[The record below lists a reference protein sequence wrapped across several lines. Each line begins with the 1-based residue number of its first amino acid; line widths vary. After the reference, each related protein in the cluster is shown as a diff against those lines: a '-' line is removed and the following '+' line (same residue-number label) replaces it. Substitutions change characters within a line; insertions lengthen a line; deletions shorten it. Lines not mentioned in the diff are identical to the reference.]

1 MTESWA
7 GPGNNAILH
16 PDPTLLVEDEVIVYE
31 TLILQTKLQTTEP
44 SLYTRTCQHISRWT
58 VLIVCDQLSED
69 FFVILPVA
77 ILKMQ
82 KPVRA
87 RPTTLNA
94 IALLQRIKRS

>member
-1 MTESWA
+1 MK
-7 GPGNNAILH
+7 
-16 PDPTLLVEDEVIVYE
+16 LLYYRQNFKQQN
-31 TLILQTKLQTTEP
+31 TFT
-44 SLYTRTCQHISRWT
+44 TRTCEHISRWT

-94 IALLQRIKRS
+94 IALLQRIKRL